1 MGTSEEHR
9 WIYPVRVGSLVQTY
23 PNIAEQAFGDF
34 LDEGTPCR
42 LGKYE
47 GKQAN
52 AIKTIVFSAM
62 AIEAAAFEFIVAT
75 QGEQV
80 AADLDRLGVEAK
92 WIAATDRPCWQ
103 SLAKDGPAL
112 NGLRSLVKARN
123 SLVHQKSKRGDQ
135 TGKAMDDMR
144 IEWARFEKDQVPNA
158 FKTLVLLSLELDS
171 LPSAFVGIV
180 PYRDRNLLIPPAFRN
195 DYSPHPRVKK
205 VIDRCHEIHKKHLKG
220 CLRCQT

>member
-23 PNIAEQAFGDF
+23 ANIAEQAFGNF
-34 LDEGTPCR
+34 LDEGAPCR
-42 LGKYE
+42 LGQYE
-47 GKQAN
+47 GKQAY

-75 QGEQV
+75 RGEEV
-80 AADLDRLGVEAK
+80 AEDLDRLGVEAK
-92 WIAATDRPCWQ
+92 WIAATDRPGWQ
-103 SLAKDGPAL
+103 SLAKDGVAL

-123 SLVHQKSKRGDQ
+123 SLVHQKSERGDQ

-144 IEWARFEKDQVPNA
+144 IKWARFEKDQVPNA
-158 FKTLVLLSLELDS
+158 FKTLVLLSLELDA

-180 PYRDRNLLIPPAFRN
+180 PYRDRSLLIPPGFRN

-220 CLRCQT
+220 V